1 MTIYLDNAATT
12 FPKPDV
18 VCDAVAQAMRLL
30 TANPGRGGHK
40 QALDA
45 ARQVLATREAVARFF
60 GVVDSS
66 RVVFTPSAT
75 QAINQGLFGLLKA
88 GDRVLTTSMEH
99 NAVVRPL
106 RQLQDQGVEVVKVA
120 ADQAGFVDPADMM
133 AAATPK
139 PRLIIMTHCSNVTGT
154 VQEIA
159 EIGNWCRSQGILFMV
174 DAAQSAGLLPIHVE
188 QMGIDL
194 LAAAGHKGLMGP
206 PGTGFLYVRPDLD
219 LQPLVYGGTGVLSDS
234 DRQPEQLPERLESGT
249 LNTVGLAGLGAALDF
264 IEREGRERIRT
275 HEVALVQQLLQGLSK
290 LTGVTL
296 YGPLQAERHGS
307 VVSFTVK
314 SVDPSTLGFRL
325 DREYDISCRVGL
337 HCAPEAHKTI
347 GTYPEGT
354 VRVSPGYFNSS
365 QDIETFLEA
374 LRALTCAG

>member
-1 MTIYLDNAATT
+1 MSIYLDNAATS

-45 ARQVLATREAVARFF
+45 ARQVMTTREAVARFF
-60 GVVDSS
+60 GVADSS
-66 RVVFTPSAT
+66 RIVFTPSAT
-75 QAINQGLFGLLKA
+75 QAINQGLFGLLKP

-106 RQLQDQGVEVVKVA
+106 RRLQDQGVEVIKVL
-120 ADQAGFVDPADMM
+120 ADRDGFVVPADLMV
-133 AAATPK
+133 AATPK
-139 PRLIIMTHCSNVTGT
+139 PRLVVMTHCSNVTGT

-159 EIGNWCRSQGILFMV
+159 EVGAWCRSQGILFMV

-188 QMGIDL
+188 EMGIDL
-194 LAAAGHKGLMGP
+194 LAASGHKGLMGP
-206 PGTGFLYVRPDLD
+206 PGTGFLYIRPDLD

-234 DRQPEQLPERLESGT
+234 DQQPDQLPERLESGT
-249 LNTVGLAGLGAALDF
+249 LNTIGLAGLGTAIDY
-264 IEREGRERIRT
+264 IEQEGRERIRT
-275 HEVALVQQLLQGLSK
+275 HEVALVQQLLQGLSD
-290 LTGVTL
+290 LPEVTL
-296 YGPLQAERHGS
+296 HGPLQPERHGS
-307 VVSFTVK
+307 AVSFTVK

-337 HCAPEAHKTI
+337 HCAPEAHKSI
-347 GTYPEGT
+347 GSYPEGT
-354 VRVSPGYFNSS
+354 VRVSPGYFNTS
-365 QDIETFLEA
+365 QDIDAFLAA
-374 LRALTCAG
+374 LQTLISAD